1 MTMEVVLIAVVV
13 SVACALCGV
22 FLVLRRISQI
32 GRAHV

>member
-22 FLVLRRISQI
+22 FLVLR
-32 GRAHV
+32 